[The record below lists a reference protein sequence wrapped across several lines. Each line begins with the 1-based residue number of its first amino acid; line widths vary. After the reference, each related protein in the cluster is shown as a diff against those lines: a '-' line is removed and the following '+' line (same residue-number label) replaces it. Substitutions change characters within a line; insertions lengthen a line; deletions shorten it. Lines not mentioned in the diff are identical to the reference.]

1 MVTTLTGKN
10 QVTVPSKI
18 AQELNLYPGVMLDWF
33 IGPDRTL
40 RARRKATRE
49 ELSVSLAGRGR
60 KFLTA
65 GKDPVAELVAE
76 RAAEEE

>member
-10 QVTVPSKI
+10 QVTVPAKI

-40 RARRKATRE
+40 RAKRKASRE
-49 ELSVSLAGRGR
+49 ELSTSLAGRGR
-60 KFLTA
+60 KFLNS
-65 GKDPVAELVAE
+65 GKDPVAELISE
-76 RAAEEE
+76 RTADEE